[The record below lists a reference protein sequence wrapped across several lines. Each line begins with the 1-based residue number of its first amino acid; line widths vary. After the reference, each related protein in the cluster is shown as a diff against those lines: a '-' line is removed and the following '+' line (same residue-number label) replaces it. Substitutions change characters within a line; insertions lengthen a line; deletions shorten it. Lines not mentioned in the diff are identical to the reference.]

1 MVDTEVSPQDDSQL
15 RVRLD
20 YDTAISRGVDPGATS
35 DIPIAPSLAKT
46 IRLLHDVL
54 GPPATQLPSHYQSH
68 LPGQSLVAG
77 SRGVCWP
84 GSPDARL
91 PSSADRPDWSLPLPF
106 GRFEVLHRL
115 GQGSFGAVWKAYDPV
130 LKRFVA
136 IKALHPELRVVAMLQ
151 ERFEK
156 EAQAAAR
163 LNHPNIVR
171 VHEVGAIDGVI
182 YLVTEFVDGAAL
194 KAVRNG
200 ALAYSCRAAA
210 SIVAQLADAAHHSHL
225 HGVLHRDIKP
235 ENVLVESL
243 TDDQGNVTTL
253 PRLTDFGLARIVDQQ
268 TNASTFGMIVGSLDY
283 MAPEQM
289 MGLAD
294 QVGPRSDIYSLGVI
308 LYQLLAG
315 RLPRRSDGNVF
326 QVLEASQAIP
336 DLRTTVPDIPRDLAA
351 ICARCL
357 AFDPRDRFAT
367 ALALRNDLEN
377 FLEGKPTQTRPPSLP
392 ERLLRW
398 TRVNRLAAIALGM
411 VATSILAALMVSAIA
426 AYQLSMRNAELTI
439 ARNAS
444 LKSQQESI
452 RHEARFRRLAWDSGL
467 QLAFGKLERGK
478 LSETVAALGSLSDQ
492 YEDAAKRPAWQLLKA
507 ELASQYHPLLKE
519 PVPLREIVPIQNTS
533 LLAIAGDQSSIILFD
548 QATRTT
554 VKRIAT
560 GIGEIHALAASPDG
574 KRLAAGGSPRPDIDL
589 ALPVII
595 DWSTGAVS
603 ELPVSGPTNIE
614 SLAFSPDGKR
624 LAVGFRYEDVRV
636 VELDSPGSAVVSLP
650 ASRRA
655 RAVGWRTLDGPANYE
670 VLVHQTH
677 PLVVL
682 HDLEGRSSESIDL
695 SQSIETFAVS
705 QDGNWLVASIAD
717 QRRGIAVSMRDPSRR
732 RIELTQAQGVAKA
745 LAISPDGKWVAAG
758 FDRGEVV
765 IWELPETAETAEP
778 ADACAAVTRPPIE
791 PYIRKTI
798 LNGGVTSVAWSQG
811 SLVVVG
817 ESGEAV
823 EWSPLASQEPFAGD
837 ALITAAGFV
846 APDVVAIGSFNG
858 EVNLSGVSDLV
869 SGPSNNLSG
878 HPGLITPIRS
888 NAQANVPVNSLS
900 LAADRYLLASH
911 ADGTIRQLRSDDLQ
925 VVASFDTDQQRNHV
939 ISNMVS
945 RLSDDS
951 LWLASGGHDNRLRL
965 LNRETGEIPLAID
978 FPGDVDAIRFLG
990 DEYLAVGGQF
1000 EGARIFDLKTLRSVA
1015 SLGTAHVGDI
1025 HFDRLNRVVTIG
1037 FNDGFV
1043 RSWAIGSW
1051 EARAVLKVS
1060 DFFILSITQ
1069 TPDGSL
1075 GICVDERSN
1084 VIAYNPQQQ
1093 IVLGRL
1099 REGIPNRERFSHSR
1113 SVCQFSPDGE
1123 KLLLL
1128 LVFFADVTPSSV
1140 LQLYDL
1146 SPSLGPPLAA
1156 R

>member
-1 MVDTEVSPQDDSQL
+1 
-15 RVRLD
+15 
-20 YDTAISRGVDPGATS
+20 
-35 DIPIAPSLAKT
+35 
-46 IRLLHDVL
+46 
-54 GPPATQLPSHYQSH
+54 
-68 LPGQSLVAG
+68 
-77 SRGVCWP
+77 
-84 GSPDARL
+84 
-91 PSSADRPDWSLPLPF
+91 
-106 GRFEVLHRL
+106 
-115 GQGSFGAVWKAYDPV
+115 
-130 LKRFVA
+130 
-136 IKALHPELRVVAMLQ
+136 
-151 ERFEK
+151 
-156 EAQAAAR
+156 
-163 LNHPNIVR
+163 
-171 VHEVGAIDGVI
+171 
-182 YLVTEFVDGAAL
+182 
-194 KAVRNG
+194 
-200 ALAYSCRAAA
+200 
-210 SIVAQLADAAHHSHL
+210 
-225 HGVLHRDIKP
+225 LHRDIKP

-315 RLPRRSDGNVF
+315 RLPRRAEGNVF
-326 QVLEASQAIP
+326 QVLESSQAIP
-336 DLRTTVPDIPRDLAA
+336 DLRTIVPDVPRDLAA

-398 TRVNRLAAIALGM
+398 TRVNRVAAIALGM

-426 AYQLSMRNAELTI
+426 AYQLSTRNAELNI

-467 QLAFGKLERGK
+467 QLAFGKLERGQ
-478 LSETVAALGSLSDQ
+478 LSETVAALNSLSDQ
-492 YEDAAKRPAWQLLKA
+492 YEDAAQRPAWQLLKA

-519 PVPLREIVPIQNTS
+519 PVPLREIVPIPNTS
-533 LLAIAGDQSSIILFD
+533 LLAIAGDQSSVILFD

-554 VKRIAT
+554 VKRITT
-560 GIGEIHALAASPDG
+560 GIGELHALAASPDG
-574 KRLAAGGSPRPDIDL
+574 KFLAAGGSPRPDIDL

-595 DWSTGAVS
+595 DRSTGAVS
-603 ELPVSGPTNIE
+603 ELSVSGPTNIE

-636 VELDSPGSAVVSLP
+636 VELDSPGSAVNSLP

-677 PLVVL
+677 PLIVL
-682 HDLEGRSSESIDL
+682 HDLEGKSSESIDL

-705 QDGNWLVASIAD
+705 QDGHWLVASIAD
-717 QRRGIAVSMRDPSRR
+717 QRRGLAVSMRDPSRR
-732 RIELTQAQGVAKA
+732 RIELTQAQGVAKT

-765 IWELPETAETAEP
+765 IWELPETA
-778 ADACAAVTRPPIE
+778 DAGAAVTRPSIE
-791 PYIRKTI
+791 PYTRKTI

-823 EWSPLASQEPFAGD
+823 EWSPLANQEPFAGD
-837 ALITAAGFV
+837 ALITAAAFV
-846 APDVVAIGSFNG
+846 APDVVALGSLNG
-858 EVNLSGVSDLV
+858 EVNLAGVRDLV
-869 SGPSNNLSG
+869 SGPPNNLSG

-1000 EGARIFDLKTLRSVA
+1000 EGARIFDLKTLQSVE

-1051 EARAVLKVS
+1051 EARAALKVS

-1099 REGIPNRERFSHSR
+1099 RENIRNPERFNHSR
-1113 SVCQFSPDGE
+1113 PVCQFSPNGE

-1128 LVFFADVTPSSV
+1128 LVFFADSSPSSV

-1146 SPSLGPPLAA
+1146 SPSVTSPLTA
-1156 R
+1156 RR

>member
-1 MVDTEVSPQDDSQL
+1 MVDTEVNPQDDSQL
-15 RVRLD
+15 RARLD
-20 YDTAISRGVDPGATS
+20 YDSAISRGGDPGATS
-35 DIPIAPSLAKT
+35 EVPIDPGLAKT

-54 GPPATQLPSHYQSH
+54 GPPATQLPSPCQPHSPGQTHSPG
-68 LPGQSLVAG
+68 LPGTCL
-77 SRGVCWP
+77 P
-84 GSPDARL
+84 G
-91 PSSADRPDWSLPLPF
+91 SADRTDWSLPLPF
-106 GRFEVLHRL
+106 GRFEVLHKL

-194 KAVRNG
+194 KAVSNG
-200 ALAYSCRAAA
+200 TLAYSCRAAA

-315 RLPRRSDGNVF
+315 RLPRRAEGNVF
-326 QVLEASQAIP
+326 QVLESSQAIP
-336 DLRTTVPDIPRDLAA
+336 DLRTIVPDVPRDLAA

-398 TRVNRLAAIALGM
+398 TRVNRVAAIALGM

-426 AYQLSMRNAELTI
+426 AYQLSTRNAELNI

-467 QLAFGKLERGK
+467 QLAFGKLERGQ
-478 LSETVAALGSLSDQ
+478 LSETVAALNSLSDQ
-492 YEDAAKRPAWQLLKA
+492 YEDAAQRPAWQLLKA

-519 PVPLREIVPIQNTS
+519 PVPLREIVPIPNTS
-533 LLAIAGDQSSIILFD
+533 LLAIAGDQSSVILFD

-554 VKRIAT
+554 VKRITT
-560 GIGEIHALAASPDG
+560 GIGELHALAASPDG
-574 KRLAAGGSPRPDIDL
+574 KFLAAGGSPRPDIDL

-595 DWSTGAVS
+595 DRSTGAVS
-603 ELPVSGPTNIE
+603 ELSVSGPTNIE

-636 VELDSPGSAVVSLP
+636 VELDSPGSAVNSLP

-677 PLVVL
+677 PLIVL
-682 HDLEGRSSESIDL
+682 HDLEGKSSESIDL

-705 QDGNWLVASIAD
+705 QDGHWLVASIAD
-717 QRRGIAVSMRDPSRR
+717 QRRGLAVSMRDPSRR
-732 RIELTQAQGVAKA
+732 RIELTQAQGVAKT

-765 IWELPETAETAEP
+765 IWELPETA
-778 ADACAAVTRPPIE
+778 DAGAAVTRPSIE
-791 PYIRKTI
+791 PYTRKTI

-823 EWSPLASQEPFAGD
+823 EWSPLANQEPFAGD
-837 ALITAAGFV
+837 ALITAAAFV
-846 APDVVAIGSFNG
+846 APDVVALGSLNG
-858 EVNLSGVSDLV
+858 EVNLAGVRDLV
-869 SGPSNNLSG
+869 SGPPNNLSG

-1000 EGARIFDLKTLRSVA
+1000 EGARIFDLKTLQSVE

-1051 EARAVLKVS
+1051 EARAALKVS

-1099 REGIPNRERFSHSR
+1099 RENIRNPERFNHSR
-1113 SVCQFSPDGE
+1113 PVCQFSPNGE

-1128 LVFFADVTPSSV
+1128 LVFFADSSPSSV

-1146 SPSLGPPLAA
+1146 SPSVTSPLTA
-1156 R
+1156 RR